1 MNNVVTDWE
10 IQTVFTNYLL
20 LLFFRKV
27 QSYIVHNHASTI
39 SSRLKAL
46 LQYCGALTIDL
57 FLSKERERKAIS

>member
-10 IQTVFTNYLL
+10 IQTVFTNYLP

-27 QSYIVHNHASTI
+27 QYIVHNHASTI

-46 LQYCGALTIDL
+46 LQYCGALTIGL